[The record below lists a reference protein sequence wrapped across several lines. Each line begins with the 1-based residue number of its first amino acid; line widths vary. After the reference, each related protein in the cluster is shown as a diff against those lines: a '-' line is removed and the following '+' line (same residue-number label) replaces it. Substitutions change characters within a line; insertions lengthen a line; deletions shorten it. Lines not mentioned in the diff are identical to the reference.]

1 MFFARRPS
9 RLPSVNPRRHTRSV
23 PTGQR
28 CGPPVT
34 PRGGLF
40 AVASGRLRPVAVDA
54 VDGFRLAVAADR
66 RIGRRTS
73 LADRD
78 GSRPQQ
84 ENGDGKQRREQ

>member
-1 MFFARRPS
+1 
-9 RLPSVNPRRHTRSV
+9 
-23 PTGQR
+23 
-28 CGPPVT
+28 
-34 PRGGLF
+34 
-40 AVASGRLRPVAVDA
+40 VAVDA